1 MLILN
6 VLTHGSSNSNVQR
19 LPLIFD
25 FKFGN
30 FRGQAI
36 QKRCLRFFV
45 QVHTPFLRINHICQ
59 DVSKRDITT
68 FFRPYYEHTN
78 SMRLVLLSAP
88 LILDV
93 LDGMASSFGTSVH
106 VVNCSLVVLEQ
117 LRALLFICW
126 SNQITVHVKWHWFKM
141 YSLYE
146 FKTFELLLFSYF

>member
-1 MLILN
+1 MWTLKCSAMLNPAKSFGYIWILKRPRCNDPVLILN

-106 VVNCSLVVLEQ
+106 VVNCSL
-117 LRALLFICW
+117 
-126 SNQITVHVKWHWFKM
+126 QIEVN
-141 YSLYE
+141 L
-146 FKTFELLLFSYF
+146 ELLVNLWM